1 MAVISCHFLQN
12 ERKPNARTNYTS
24 ITVPCRIF
32 TNHPAS
38 VAEGYFELMGF
49 SLRFT
54 LKLFGAS
61 IAALVHAFLPHL
73 FEKTDS
79 NTVASLHTRL
89 TSRFN
94 Q

>member
-24 ITVPCRIF
+24 ITVPYRIF

-38 VAEGYFELMGF
+38 IGEGYFEHMGF

-54 LKLFGAS
+54 FKLFGAS
-61 IAALVHAFLPHL
+61 IAALVHAFLHSL
-73 FEKTDS
+73 FEKTAS
-79 NTVASLHTRL
+79 NIVASLHTRL
-89 TSRFN
+89 TSRFI

>member
-12 ERKPNARTNYTS
+12 ERKPNARTNYKS
-24 ITVPCRIF
+24 ITVPYRIF

-38 VAEGYFELMGF
+38 IGEGYFEHMGF

-61 IAALVHAFLPHL
+61 IAALVHAFLHSL
-73 FEKTDS
+73 FEKTAS
-79 NTVASLHTRL
+79 NIVASLHTRL
-89 TSRFN
+89 TSRFI